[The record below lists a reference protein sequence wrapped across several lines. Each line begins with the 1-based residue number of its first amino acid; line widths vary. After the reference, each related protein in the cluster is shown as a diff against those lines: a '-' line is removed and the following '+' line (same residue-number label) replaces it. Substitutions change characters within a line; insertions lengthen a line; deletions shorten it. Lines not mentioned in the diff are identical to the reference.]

1 MQCVFQ
7 KAIPEILI
15 FKGMKHF
22 FILLFVLFSGQVFSQ
37 LHLQTDTLT
46 PPATYENV
54 YAHPVQHDSLQSVFV
69 IWIKKEVKMHYHQ
82 DHTESVIILDGR
94 ATMLLDGKVM
104 EVKKGDYIF
113 IPKQTPHAVTKV
125 HGRKPLKVLSI
136 QAPYFDGKDRIL
148 VE

>member
-1 MQCVFQ
+1 
-7 KAIPEILI
+7 
-15 FKGMKHF
+15 MKHF
-22 FILLFVLFSGQVFSQ
+22 LILLSVLFSKPVFSQ

-46 PPATYENV
+46 PPTTFENV
-54 YAHPVQHDSLQSVFV
+54 YVYPVQHDSLQSVFV
-69 IWIKKEVKMHYHQ
+69 IWIKKEVKLHYHQ

-94 ATMLLDGKVM
+94 ATMLLNGKEL